1 MPGLA
6 FVFPG
11 QGAQRPGMG
20 KELAANYAEAA
31 RIYDQADEIVGYKLS
46 ALCFEGPAEQLNKTE
61 FAQPA
66 LLTTSLAI
74 LEVVKKHGLSPVMM
88 AGLSLGEYTALVAT
102 GAMSLQQALPLVQH
116 RALFMQTAV
125 PDGKGAMA
133 AVLGLEADQVTE
145 ICQRAK
151 GMVDI
156 ANYNCPGQLVISG
169 ETEAVNEAGASLKK
183 IGGRVVPLAVSVPS
197 HSQLMRDA
205 AIKLQPE
212 LHSVDWQEPSV
223 PVVSNVNAQANP
235 RKDFADLLEKQLFSP
250 VLWEQS
256 IRYMLNQ
263 VDYFVEIG
271 PGSTLS
277 GLIKK
282 IDRSRLLGHIED
294 IPSLNKV
301 IAEANHHE

>member
-1 MPGLA
+1 MPRLA

-31 RIYDQADEIVGYKLS
+31 RIYDQADEIAGYKLS
-46 ALCFEGPAEQLNKTE
+46 ALCFEGPAEQLNRTE

-74 LEVVKKHGLSPVMM
+74 LEVVKKHVLSPVMM
-88 AGLSLGEYTALVAT
+88 AGLSLGEYTALVAA
-102 GAMSLQQALPLVQH
+102 GAMSLQEALPLVQH
-116 RALFMQTAV
+116 RALFMQAAV

-145 ICQRAK
+145 ICQHTN

-169 ETEAVNEAGASLKK
+169 ETEAVNEAGSSLKNM
-183 IGGRVVPLAVSVPS
+183 GGKVIPLAVSVPS

-205 AIKLQPE
+205 AFKLQPE

-235 RKDFADLLEKQLFSP
+235 RGDFAALLEKQLFSP
-250 VLWEQS
+250 VRWEQS

-263 VDYFVEIG
+263 VDYFIEIG

-294 IPSLNKV
+294 ISSLNKV
-301 IAEANHHE
+301 IAEASHHE